1 MELMLSQLLGQ
12 LRGSIQLPT
21 CLKVVGFLRRMEVFS
36 DVELRLKFLQ
46 ARDAWLQ
53 SVLAAVPT
61 DDRKNQL
68 VFFGAYDMYNI
79 ICEKF
84 HQAQLPF
91 ILQKKLVEKFS
102 PMQ

>member
-61 DDRKNQL
+61 DDRKM
-68 VFFGAYDMYNI
+68 VFFLCIHVLFCVNI
-79 ICEKF
+79 F
-84 HQAQLPF
+84 TNFALDSQWQNF
-91 ILQKKLVEKFS
+91 ITLIFTLC
-102 PMQ
+102 